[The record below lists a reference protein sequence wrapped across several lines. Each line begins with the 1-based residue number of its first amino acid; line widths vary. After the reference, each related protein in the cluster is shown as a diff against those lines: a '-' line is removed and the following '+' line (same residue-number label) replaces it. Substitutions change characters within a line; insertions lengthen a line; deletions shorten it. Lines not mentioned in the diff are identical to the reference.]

1 MNVAAIRSIRALVA
15 IALLPALLAGCE
27 PAPESQSTA
36 NAPIANP
43 APAAPATR
51 ADALPVGS
59 GFDFYVLSLSWSPS
73 YCEAEGEG
81 ANQQQCA
88 DGRLYAFVVHG
99 LWPQFERG
107 YPQDCAT
114 QDPNVSRETL
124 RTLYDIMP
132 SAGLIRYQWKK
143 HGACANMAQ
152 DDYFRVLRA
161 ARDKVAIPPQ
171 FRRLDGYKTVDPK
184 EVETAFIESN
194 QSLPA
199 EGVAVTCDKRYL
211 REVRICMTKDL
222 AYRPC
227 PEVDRRFCRLPKA
240 VMPPMRGG

>member
-1 MNVAAIRSIRALVA
+1 MNVAVPQSFRIFAA
-15 IALLPALLAGCE
+15 IASLSALLAGCE

-36 NAPIANP
+36 NAPIASP
-43 APAAPATR
+43 APAAPAARVDT
-51 ADALPVGS
+51 LPVGA

-73 YCEAEGEG
+73 YCEAEGED

-143 HGACANMAQ
+143 HGSCANMAQ
-152 DDYFRVLRA
+152 GDYFRVLRA
-161 ARDKVAIPPQ
+161 ARDTVVVPTQ
-171 FRRLDGYKTVDPK
+171 FRRLDDYKTVDPK
-184 EVETAFIESN
+184 EVETAFIEAN

-227 PEVDRRFCRLPKA
+227 PEVDRRACRLPKV

>member
-1 MNVAAIRSIRALVA
+1 MAAMRGIGTLAAIASLS
-15 IALLPALLAGCE
+15 ALLAGCE
-27 PAPESQSTA
+27 PAPETQSTA

-43 APAAPATR
+43 APAAPTAR
-51 ADALPVGS
+51 ADALPVGA

-73 YCEAEGEG
+73 YCEAEGED

-114 QDPNVSRETL
+114 RDPNVSRETL

-143 HGACANMAQ
+143 HGSCANMAQ
-152 DDYFRVLRA
+152 QDYFRVLRA

-171 FRRLDGYKTVDPK
+171 FRRLDDYKTVDPK